1 MSVLDTP
8 KQNILT
14 KIIKQWK
21 NLKRIADKLNDVC
34 GELLEV
40 KNLSDGQEG
49 VLQGYVDVL
58 TAISEGLKGFV
69 K

>member
-1 MSVLDTP
+1 MEMEE
-8 KQNILT
+8 
-14 KIIKQWK
+14 
-21 NLKRIADKLNDVC
+21 LKRIADKLNDVC
-34 GELLEV
+34 GELLSLE
-40 KNLSDGQEG
+40 NLSDGQEG

>member
-1 MSVLDTP
+1 MEE
-8 KQNILT
+8 
-14 KIIKQWK
+14 
-21 NLKRIADKLNDVC
+21 LKRIADRLNDVC

-49 VLQGYVDVL
+49 VVQGYVDVI
-58 TAISEGLKGFV
+58 TAISEGLTKFR

>member
-1 MSVLDTP
+1 MEE
-8 KQNILT
+8 
-14 KIIKQWK
+14 
-21 NLKRIADKLNDVC
+21 LKRIADRLNDVC

-58 TAISEGLKGFV
+58 TAISEGLTKFR